1 MKPFASYIPTRL
13 YFGAG
18 ETQRLGAE
26 TARIGKKAL
35 LVSGQGS
42 ARRSGLLDKAA
53 GLLRGEGVE
62 VLESP
67 GVQPNPRLG
76 PCLQAAELCRQRGIE
91 VIVPVGGGSVLDAA
105 KTIAAAALERGDI
118 WEVFLGKR
126 GRRASAGDPGHL
138 AATGSGSTRTR

>member
-1 MKPFASYIPTRL
+1 MKAFASYIPTRL

-67 GVQPNPRLG
+67 GVQPTPRLG
-76 PCLQAAELCRQRGIE
+76 PCLEAAELCRQRGIE
-91 VIVPVGGGSVLDAA
+91 VIVAVGGGSVLDAA
-105 KTIAAAALERGDI
+105 KTLAAAALEEGDI
-118 WEVFLGKR
+118 WDVFLG
-126 GRRASAGDPGHL
+126 RRE
-138 AATGSGSTRTR
+138 GSRAIPLRAL